1 MYYTHSLVAKLTC
14 RLLKTSFFGGVL
26 YMIFVHAH
34 VAKATFSLLSCS
46 IFLGIF
52 STANNSMKPFFFL
65 FLFTGHPSF
74 LF

>member
-1 MYYTHSLVAKLTC
+1 
-14 RLLKTSFFGGVL
+14 
-26 YMIFVHAH
+26 MIFVHAH
-34 VAKATFSLLSCS
+34 VAKATFSPLTYS

-52 STANNSMKPFFFL
+52 STANNSVKPFFFV